1 MGDVSISEV
10 LGVALGYVL
19 AQLVRYLYKQ
29 RFWSRVMSTARRYI
43 ESPDVAIDDPHEAA
57 RAALLDEQRPQVE
70 RVARALRDS
79 ASPIPRVGP
88 DDDTP
93 RLITIVR
100 KPDSE

>member
-1 MGDVSISEV
+1 MGEISISEV
-10 LGVALGYVL
+10 LGLALGYCI
-19 AQLVRYLYKQ
+19 AQLVRYLHKQ
-29 RFWSRVMSTARRYI
+29 RFWARVMSTAQRYI

-70 RVARALRDS
+70 RVARALRNS
-79 ASPIPRVGP
+79 SPPVPKVGP

-93 RLITIVR
+93 RIITIVR